1 MRQSTFWALAVSLLM
16 TSVASATM
24 SSESETA
31 SRTAEIVG
39 TGLAVRL
46 PADWRLWSAPA
57 GDEAVLAADMRT
69 RQSCTFAPAEGATSA
84 EDAAQVTRETV
95 EAHKQ
100 LELVAYSGLDV
111 PVGDAVRVSYRY
123 LFAPEEDRHILH
135 EYYVSGPVGVASI
148 HCSAVDP
155 PADHWQSIVESLEP
169 VEAEGPTS
177 AQFDPLVEVPDHGFA
192 IDLGAEWLV
201 RPWGGLGPVLGGSVE
216 DERPLPEVSMSV
228 LRAVTA
234 EGRPADAECMVEDAT
249 GVAGL
254 PDADEPAEWQAVFL
268 ESAGALQQKTS
279 VPDVTAVDL
288 ASGPA
293 VLADWKRWWGMPATA
308 WVFLDGEHRIVLF
321 CRADAPPDDRWRSIA
336 ETFRFLPEE

>member
-1 MRQSTFWALAVSLLM
+1 
-16 TSVASATM
+16 
-24 SSESETA
+24 
-31 SRTAEIVG
+31 
-39 TGLAVRL
+39 
-46 PADWRLWSAPA
+46 
-57 GDEAVLAADMRT
+57 
-69 RQSCTFAPAEGATSA
+69 
-84 EDAAQVTRETV
+84 
-95 EAHKQ
+95 
-100 LELVAYSGLDV
+100 
-111 PVGDAVRVSYRY
+111 
-123 LFAPEEDRHILH
+123 
-135 EYYVSGPVGVASI
+135 
-148 HCSAVDP
+148 
-155 PADHWQSIVESLEP
+155 
-169 VEAEGPTS
+169 
-177 AQFDPLVEVPDHGFA
+177 
-192 IDLGAEWLV
+192 